1 MVNWKAGL
9 LGLYVPF
16 FVSLGIWWQFD
27 YGMIFNI
34 INTGIFIPLFIYSLI
49 KLFID
54 YKKWRIIP
62 VISLILVVSLFHT
75 SGIYLLPSLFIILSA
90 YLWVVYKK
98 QKMNWGIFYILL
110 VCIAIS
116 IGGTYQLWH
125 QTQNLLPSVNYES
138 FGGELFPLGYYI
150 SGISAVSILLI
161 ISAVYFLY
169 KKQIE
174 LQVKVFLYTLLILV
188 VVLLVAT
195 LGISP
200 SPDRQLFDMI
210 TIVAL
215 IACALVGSAMRVNKA
230 YSIMAVGL
238 VIVGLSINIVGW
250 FSYRNTIQLEDL
262 EAFNYMQS
270 LDAKTFNCSSE
281 ISPIIY
287 SQYIKETFTGNDPD
301 IIIYRS
307 KAMTPCSDRESI
319 AYVPHFEVPIKGY
332 QLIKELDD
340 KIQIKIYIKIGY

>member
-1 MVNWKAGL
+1 V
-9 LGLYVPF
+9 
-16 FVSLGIWWQFD
+16 
-27 YGMIFNI
+27 
-34 INTGIFIPLFIYSLI
+34 
-49 KLFID
+49 
-54 YKKWRIIP
+54 
-62 VISLILVVSLFHT
+62 
-75 SGIYLLPSLFIILSA
+75 
-90 YLWVVYKK
+90 
-98 QKMNWGIFYILL
+98 
-110 VCIAIS
+110 IS

-125 QTQNLLPSVNYES
+125 QTQNLLPSANYES

-215 IACALVGSAMRVNKA
+215 IVCALAGSAMQINKA

-238 VIVGLSINIVGW
+238 VVVGLFMNVVGW

-287 SQYIKETFTGNDPD
+287 SQYIEETFTENDPD

-332 QLIKELDD
+332 QLIKEFDD
-340 KIQIKIYIKIGY
+340 KIQIKIYKKVADGQ